1 MIAIR
6 SFKIVQYKGR
16 KQDCSGHYSDDHP
29 LLTSDFV
36 ADLIVDMIR
45 IDPAFKVKSIV
56 NFFNTKYGFII
67 TYKRAWLAKNKA
79 ITKVFGD
86 WDKSFEELPRY
97 LQALMQSNGGTVVHW
112 EVQPTMD
119 PTRVIFQRIF

>member
-1 MIAIR
+1 MTATGAL
-6 SFKIVQYKGR
+6 KIVRYKEH

-45 IDPAFKVKSIV
+45 VDPAFKVKLVV
-56 NFFNTKYGFII
+56 NFVNTKYGFVI

-79 ITKVFGD
+79 INKVFGD

-97 LQALMQSNGGTVVHW
+97 LQALMQLNRDTVVH
-112 EVQPTMD
+112 
-119 PTRVIFQRIF
+119 